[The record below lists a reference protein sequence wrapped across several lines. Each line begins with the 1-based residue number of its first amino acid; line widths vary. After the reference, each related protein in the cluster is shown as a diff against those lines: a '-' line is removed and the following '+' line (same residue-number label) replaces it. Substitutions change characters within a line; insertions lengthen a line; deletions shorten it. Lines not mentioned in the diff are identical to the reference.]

1 MLKVI
6 KAQAVRA
13 LKTLHDKRLALANK
27 LTS

>member
-6 KAQAVRA
+6 KVQAVRA
-13 LKTLHDKRLALANK
+13 LEKLHDKRLALANK